1 MGSLALESVKD
12 RIRAVFGSW
21 SEDTS
26 VEQMRQEWEDL
37 FAASGVSA
45 NSERIQAG
53 GVDAEWVTAPGARS
67 DRVLLYF
74 HGGGYALGSV
84 KSHWELIARLSAA
97 TGCRAL
103 GLDYRLSPENPFPA
117 PVEDACAAYRWL
129 LGQGIGP
136 GHIALA
142 GDSAGGGLTAAAL
155 VSLRD
160 GGTPLPAAA
169 AMLSPWVDLEA
180 TGESYDTRAEV
191 DPMVH
196 RPLVLGMAQTY
207 LGGKGSP
214 RDPLAAP
221 LYADLAG
228 LPPLLIHVGDHETLL
243 DDSTRFA
250 ERARAAGVD
259 VTLHVWEEMVHV
271 FQLFAADLPEARQA
285 IDAIGSF
292 LQKHLD

>member
-1 MGSLALESVKD
+1 MASPALESVKQ

-26 VEQMRQEWEDL
+26 VEQKRKDWEEL

-45 NSERIQAG
+45 KTERVQAG
-53 GVDAEWVTAPGARS
+53 GVDAEWITAPGARA

-97 TGCRAL
+97 TESRAL
-103 GLDYRLSPENPFPA
+103 ALNYRLSPEHPFPA

-129 LGQGIGP
+129 LSQGFEP
-136 GHIALA
+136 AHIALA
-142 GDSAGGGLTAAAL
+142 GDSAGGGLTAATL
-155 VSLRD
+155 VALRD

-180 TGESYDTRAEV
+180 TGESYDTRAEF
-191 DPMVH
+191 DPMVQ
-196 RPLVLGMAQTY
+196 RALALGMAKTY
-207 LGGKGSP
+207 LAGKGSP

-221 LYADLAG
+221 LYANLAG
-228 LPPLLIHVGDHETLL
+228 LPPLLIHVGEHETLL
-243 DDSTRFA
+243 SDSTRLA
-250 ERARAAGVD
+250 EKAHAAGVD
-259 VTLHVWEEMVHV
+259 VTLHVWQEMVHV
-271 FQLFAADLPEARQA
+271 FQLFAAELPEARQA
-285 IDAIGSF
+285 IDEIGSF
-292 LQKHLD
+292 LRRHMG

>member
-1 MGSLALESVKD
+1 MGSAALESVRD

-21 SEDTS
+21 GEDTS
-26 VEQMRQEWEDL
+26 VERMRREWQGL
-37 FAASGVSA
+37 FAARGVPA
-45 NSERIQAG
+45 ASERVQAG
-53 GVDAEWVTAPGARS
+53 GVDAEWVTAPGVRP

-97 TGCRAL
+97 TGCRVL

-117 PVEDACAAYRWL
+117 PVEDATAAYRWL
-129 LGQGIGP
+129 LDQGVEP

-142 GDSAGGGLTAAAL
+142 GDSAGGGLTAATLVAL
-155 VSLRD
+155 RN
-160 GGTPLPAAA
+160 GGTSLPAAA

-180 TGESYDTRAEV
+180 AGDSYDTRAEL
-191 DPMVH
+191 DPMVT
-196 RPLVLGMAQTY
+196 RPLVLAMAQTY

-221 LYADLAG
+221 LHADLAG
-228 LPPLLIHVGDHETLL
+228 LPPLLIQVGDHETLL
-243 DDSTRFA
+243 DDAIRFA
-250 ERARAAGVD
+250 AKARRAGVD
-259 VTLHVWEEMVHV
+259 VTLEVWDEMFHV

-285 IDAIGSF
+285 IDGIGAF
-292 LQKHLD
+292 LPKHLG